1 MLKKYTIDSTELP
14 AGIIAT
20 ADIADAG
27 VTPPKI
33 KTKTVVA
40 LADAAATLTATQMI
54 DSGIFTITPSVARIL
69 TTDTAVNIVAGMS
82 GYQVGTWF
90 DITIVNTAAFD
101 VTLAAGAGV
110 TLSGNVIVHKAAAT
124 WRARID
130 SSTAVTFYRMGFNI
144 EDGTIATAKIIDSNI
159 TTAKIADANVT
170 EAKIVASSSTGLGL
184 LRTARAK
191 YSFVVDG
198 GAISTITPAS
208 NATIPDN
215 AIIVAGTINAT
226 TAPTSGGLAT
236 ISFGT
241 SAGSSTTSLLG
252 ATAIATFTLDS
263 TINSTATFAAP
274 VKMTAAGSITLTVAV
289 DTLTAGVIEV
299 TVLYF
304 VAAA

>member
-1 MLKKYTIDSTELP
+1 MLTKYTIDSSQLP
-14 AGIIAT
+14 SGIIVT

-33 KTKTVVA
+33 KTKAVVA
-40 LADAAATLTATQMI
+40 LSDAAAVLSATQMI

-69 TTDTAVNIVAGMS
+69 TTDTATNIVAGMS

-90 DITIVNTAAFD
+90 DIVIVNTAAFD

-110 TLSGNVIVHKAAAT
+110 TLSGNVILHKAAGT

-130 SSTAVTFYRMGFNI
+130 SASAVTFYRMSFNI
-144 EDGTIATAKIIDSNI
+144 EDATIATAKIIDSNI
-159 TTAKIADANVT
+159 T
-170 EAKIVASSSTGLGL
+170 EAKISASSGSGLGL

-191 YSFVVDG
+191 YSFAVDG
-198 GAISTITPAS
+198 GVVGLITPAT

-215 AIIVAGTINAT
+215 AVIIGGTINST
-226 TAPTSGGLAT
+226 TAVTSGGAAT
-236 ISFGT
+236 VSVGT
-241 SAGSSTTSLLG
+241 SAGSSAASLLG
-252 ATAIATFTLDS
+252 VTAIASLSADATL
-263 TINSTATFAAP
+263 NSLATFAAP
-274 VKMTAAGSITLTVAV
+274 VKMTAAGSVTITVAAF
-289 DTLTAGVIEV
+289 DLTAGIIEI